1 MKIISYYELL
11 KMIKN
16 GNIPKKVN
24 YKITGYLENYV
35 EYTAQYDRNDFT
47 HYELTNHHREDEN
60 IHFYL
65 NENFLESDMFDESI
79 LILEEQKKIPEK
91 LDYCEENTFMI
102 KYKENSYLT
111 REEIRLLDSNFK
123 ELGNKIN
130 EIIDYLKSK
139 GE

>member
-11 KMIKN
+11 KMIKD

-24 YKITGYLENYV
+24 YRISGYLEDYV

-47 HYELTNHHREDEN
+47 HYELTNHHREDES

-79 LILEEQKKIPEK
+79 LILEKQKKIPEK
-91 LDYCEENTFMI
+91 IEYYD
-102 KYKENSYLT
+102 
-111 REEIRLLDSNFK
+111 DSIAWVIDDVGQISDVDKVIIDKLNDV
-123 ELGNKIN
+123 
-130 EIIDYLKSK
+130 IDYLKNK

>member
-11 KMIKN
+11 NMIKD

-47 HYELTNHHREDEN
+47 HYQLTNHHREDEN

-65 NENFLESDMFDESI
+65 NENYLESDMFEESI
-79 LILEEQKKIPEK
+79 LILEEEKKIPEK
-91 LDYCEENTFMI
+91 IKSNGKEFYCDNIDSWIDKEKTSAYCEYLMN
-102 KYKENSYLT
+102 KYNDL
-111 REEIRLLDSNFK
+111 
-123 ELGNKIN
+123 
-130 EIIDYLKSK
+130 IDYLKSK
-139 GE
+139 GDE

>member
-11 KMIKN
+11 KMIKD
-16 GNIPKKVN
+16 GNIPQKVN

-79 LILEEQKKIPEK
+79 LILEEEKKIPEK
-91 LDYCEENTFMI
+91 LDWDKNDFTYPEGNLMSEETADMLMEMQD
-102 KYKENSYLT
+102 KV
-111 REEIRLLDSNFK
+111 NFI
-123 ELGNKIN
+123 L
-130 EIIDYLKSK
+130 DYLKSK

>member
-11 KMIKN
+11 KMIKD

-91 LDYCEENTFMI
+91 LEYYD
-102 KYKENSYLT
+102 
-111 REEIRLLDSNFK
+111 DSIAWVIDDVGQLSDVDKVIIDKLNDV
-123 ELGNKIN
+123 
-130 EIIDYLKSK
+130 IDYLKSK

>member
-1 MKIISYYELL
+1 MKEISYYELL
-11 KMIKN
+11 KMIKD

-24 YKITGYLENYV
+24 YKITGYLEDYV

-91 LDYCEENTFMI
+91 LDDFDIQGLEVCGYSMTQAEYLLEDGV
-102 KYKENSYLT
+102 KEN
-111 REEIRLLDSNFK
+111 RK
-123 ELGNKIN
+123 MIN
-130 EIIDYLKSK
+130 WILDYLESK
-139 GE
+139 GEK

>member
-11 KMIKN
+11 KMIKD

-24 YKITGYLENYV
+24 YKITGYLEDYV

-79 LILEEQKKIPEK
+79 LILEEQKKIPEN
-91 LDYCEENTFMI
+91 LDINKMLQAKKWKRDKKTWETI
-102 KYKENSYLT
+102 NS
-111 REEIRLLDSNFK
+111 
-123 ELGNKIN
+123 
-130 EIIDYLKSK
+130 IIDYLESK
-139 GE
+139 GDE